1 MKHTPMSD
9 EELAKQGLLEP
20 GIYDFEVASA
30 EDKVS
35 SKGNDMIE
43 LKLNVYDAD
52 GSIRPIRDWI
62 MPQMAKKFKHFHNAC
77 GMMDKYDSGSLVAS
91 DVVGKAGKCMV
102 IQKPYTNKDGL
113 NLVSNGIDDYVKR
126 DNLEVYAKASTKS
139 VADTLEGDDIP
150 F

>member
-20 GIYDFEVASA
+20 GTYDFEVREA
-30 EDKVS
+30 EDKIS

-43 LKLNVYDAD
+43 VRLNVYDTD

-62 MPQMAKKFKHFHNAC
+62 VPQMAKKFKHFHNAC
-77 GMMDKYDSGSLVAS
+77 GMMDKYESGTLEAS
-91 DVVGKAGKCMV
+91 DVIGKAGKCIV
-102 IQKPYTNKDGL
+102 LQQPYTNKDGL
-113 NLVSNGIDDYVKR
+113 ELMSNKIDDYVKR
-126 DNLEVYAKASTKS
+126 DNLDVYNKASTK
-139 VADTLEGDDIP
+139 VAEVLDDEIP